1 MMKSCAGVC
10 VAVCLSLAMILP
22 TTIVSANQAQAP
34 GGLYTGNC
42 ASELESALKLEKGLG
57 TLNDMIDRTDRQLDG
72 IRKNGGRQNADAAN
86 QAAEAKK
93 ALAADNAVS
102 VLANIGELTSELEKL
117 AKFGPPG
124 KAVSVLKAIGE
135 MKKLENGYKVTKAA
149 IAAGNYKFA
158 AQDAQSLM
166 EQVSAAGRFLDDVG
180 LTGELASIGAARA
193 GLAGSAAGLSGL
205 VGGLAITAGV
215 YAIDTIV
222 AQEDSFQNAVDM
234 ARAADTINHL
244 RANRSDI
251 QNKIASIRSTCA
263 PQPQR
268 TDPPKQVS
276 QTPPPAPPAASSVAK
291 AGPSAAKAI
300 TLVTVGAAGVAG
312 AIVYGPQLISGLSGP
327 DCSAQESAMNNSAN
341 SLVAAS
347 NSLSSCGSNVTC
359 LNSRLGT
366 VNSGINSLINAAG
379 NMCICMGSTQL
390 SAADKAV
397 VVDLL
402 AQLRAL
408 GTSTGSLPSCFR

>member
-1 MMKSCAGVC
+1 MKKSCAGVC
-10 VAVCLSLAMILP
+10 VAVCLSLSMILP
-22 TTIVSANQAQAP
+22 ATIVSAGQAQAP

-42 ASELESALKLEKGLG
+42 ASELDSALKLEKGLG

-117 AKFGPPG
+117 AKAGPSG

-166 EQVSAAGRFLDDVG
+166 EKVSAAGRFLDDAG

-205 VGGLAITAGV
+205 VGGLAVTAGV

-251 QNKIASIRSTCA
+251 QNKIANIRSTCA
-263 PQPQR
+263 PQPKQ

-276 QTPPPAPPAASSVAK
+276 QTPPPAPPAVPSVAK

-300 TLVTVGAAGVAG
+300 TLVTVGAASVAG

-327 DCSAQESAMNNSAN
+327 DCSSQETALNNSAS

-359 LNSRLGT
+359 LNSRLGA
-366 VNSGINSLINAAG
+366 VNSGINSIINAAG
-379 NMCICMGSTQL
+379 NLCTCMGSTEL
-390 SAADKAV
+390 NASDKAL
-397 VVDLL
+397 VVDLF
-402 AQLRAL
+402 AQMRAL
-408 GTSTGSLPSCFR
+408 GTNPGSLPSCFR